1 MNIKT
6 ILFLKKYSFL
16 SVWLFINA
24 LFTYINIYYYPHL
37 YMIILIHAP
46 LSKFLLLLPIIYYKI
61 KKRFIKKQRKV
72 KEYLNDLISI
82 TVTCYCESFEEI
94 ISTVKSL
101 DKSFGKSQNKS
112 ILFIIF
118 DGLSKEKGTD
128 EYTWE
133 ILMKDME
140 ILKYEKNVKYNENWK
155 GVPII
160 IDLISGKYNNLN
172 IILVIKHTNLG
183 KKDSLNFVRDYSVD
197 LLEKN
202 ISDKISY
209 LLEDFG
215 IQQNDLKLV
224 GSMDADCVVN
234 EEGISYLYNDIKYEN
249 MIGVSGFVIPKRE
262 QKKGIWYMIQLLE
275 YYNTQ
280 YLTRLSFSYM
290 GQTTCLPGALNI
302 FDMTYYNKK
311 IRDEFQKVPCKSNMF
326 ESLVALIGEDRRFTG
341 LSLYHN
347 KNCYT
352 TVNENVIINTTVP
365 NSFRK
370 YRTQR
375 RRWITSSLLNNY
387 NDLYYD
393 INLNIKYNSFT
404 TLLFFYLLLYIIA
417 INIYLWVFYDQSILL
432 YRYCVFALTFT
443 FIIYQITFLFKM
455 NYWKDRLYYILGFIL
470 FILFFPFVG
479 IYLVFYCI
487 LNLDNLRWGNIK
499 QNIII
504 EDIKD
509 IQLIVEEIECDKV
522 ELVIIE

>member
-1 MNIKT
+1 MDIKT
-6 ILFLKKYSFL
+6 ILFLKKYSFFL
-16 SVWLFINA
+16 VWIFINA
-24 LFTYINIYYYPHL
+24 FLTYINIYYFPYL
-37 YMIILIHAP
+37 YMIILIHGP
-46 LSKFLLLLPIIYYKI
+46 LSKFFLLLPIIYYKI
-61 KKRFIKKQRKV
+61 KDKYIKKKRKI
-72 KEYLNDLISI
+72 KNYLNDLISI

-94 ISTVKSL
+94 FLTVQSL
-101 DKSFGKSQNKS
+101 DKSFEKSEKNS

-128 EYTWE
+128 EYTWQ
-133 ILMKDME
+133 ILMKHME
-140 ILKYEKNVKYNENWK
+140 IFKYEENIEYNENWK
-155 GVPII
+155 ELPII

-202 ISDKISY
+202 ITNKISY
-209 LLEDFG
+209 LLEDFN
-215 IQQNDLKLV
+215 IQQNQLKLV

-234 EEGISYLYNDIKYEN
+234 EDGIYHLYNDIQYEN

-262 QKKGIWYMIQLLE
+262 QKKGMWYMIQLLE

-280 YLTRLSFSYM
+280 YLTRLSFSYL

-302 FDMTYYNKK
+302 FDMSFYNKK
-311 IRDEFQKVPCKSNMF
+311 IRDKFQTVPCKSNMF

-341 LSLYHN
+341 LSLYYN

-387 NDLYYD
+387 NDLYEN
-393 INLNIKYNSFT
+393 IHWGIKYNSFA
-404 TLLFFYLLLYIIA
+404 TLLFFYLLLYIMT
-417 INIYLWVFYDQSILL
+417 INIYLWFNINNTVIY
-432 YRYCVFALTFT
+432 YRY
-443 FIIYQITFLFKM
+443 IIYGIFLSFLFYQLHLLFNKM
-455 NYWKDRLYYILGFIL
+455 KFNSDRLHYIIGFIL
-470 FILFFPFVG
+470 FILFFPFIG
-479 IYLVFYCI
+479 IYLVFYC
-487 LNLDNLRWGNIK
+487 LFNLDNLRWGNIK
-499 QNIII
+499 QNIVEENNNEII
-504 EDIKD
+504 
-509 IQLIVEEIECDKV
+509 LEEIECDKV
-522 ELVIIE
+522 EVVIIE

>member
-1 MNIKT
+1 MNVKT

-16 SVWLFINA
+16 IVWFLVNA
-24 LFTYINIYYYPHL
+24 LFIYANVYYIPYL
-37 YMIILIHAP
+37 YIIILIHGP
-46 LSKFLLLLPIIYYKI
+46 LSKFFLLLPIIYYKI
-61 KKRFIKKQRKV
+61 KDKYIKRKRKIKN
-72 KEYLNDLISI
+72 YLNDLISI

-94 ISTVKSL
+94 FSTIQSL
-101 DKSFGKSQNKS
+101 DQSFKKSEKKS

-133 ILMKDME
+133 ILMKHME
-140 ILKYEKNVKYNENWK
+140 LLNDEKNIEYNENWK
-155 GVPII
+155 ELPII

-202 ISDKISY
+202 ITNKINY
-209 LLEDFG
+209 LLEDFD
-215 IQQNDLKLV
+215 IQQKQLKLV

-234 EEGISYLYNDIKYEN
+234 EDGISHLYNDIQLEN

-262 QKKGIWYMIQLLE
+262 QKKGMWYMIQLLE

-280 YLTRLSFSYM
+280 YLTRLSFSYL

-302 FDMTYYNKK
+302 FDMSFYNKK
-311 IRDEFQKVPCKSNMF
+311 IRDKFQTIPCKSNMF

-341 LSLYHN
+341 LSLYYN

-387 NDLYYD
+387 NDLYEN
-393 INLNIKYNSFT
+393 INWSIKYNSFA
-404 TLLFFYLLLYIIA
+404 TLLFFYLLLYIMT
-417 INIYLWVFYDQSILL
+417 INIFLWFNINNTIIY
-432 YRYCVFALTFT
+432 YRYIIYSITFT
-443 FIIYQITFLFKM
+443 FFIYQIYLLYSKM
-455 NYWKDRLYYILGFIL
+455 IFNSDRLHYILGLIL
-470 FILFFPFVG
+470 FIFVFPFIG
-479 IYLVFYCI
+479 IYLVFYCL

-499 QNIII
+499 QNIIEENNNEI
-504 EDIKD
+504 I
-509 IQLIVEEIECDKV
+509 LEEIECDKV
-522 ELVIIE
+522 EVVIIE